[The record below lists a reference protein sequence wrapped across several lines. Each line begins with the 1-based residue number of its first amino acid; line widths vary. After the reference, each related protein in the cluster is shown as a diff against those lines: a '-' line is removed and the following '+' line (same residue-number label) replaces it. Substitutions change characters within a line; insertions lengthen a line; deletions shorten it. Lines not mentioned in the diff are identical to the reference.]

1 MKVSEPAPTYGAS
14 DLQGLKNRLIATID
28 ASTDERKL
36 EQCWELL
43 QGSDMPCVFTD
54 EEFED
59 FYSEVEED
67 LKAYNQERADAG
79 LATLGNPP
87 AAGGGKGTG
96 KEDEPFSDKDIED
109 MANSF

>member
-1 MKVSEPAPTYGAS
+1 MKVSEPAPAYGAS

-54 EEFED
+54 EEFEEELRL
-59 FYSEVEED
+59 SEASGFVSHEEA
-67 LKAYNQERADAG
+67 LKEFAKWGFVR
-79 LATLGNPP
+79 
-87 AAGGGKGTG
+87 
-96 KEDEPFSDKDIED
+96 
-109 MANSF
+109 